1 MKKFFSLVLAA
12 VMVFSLAG
20 CSTDYSDLIGTWE
33 QTELFEEGF
42 DTNDAELVMPEGSL
56 RIQFIFNA
64 DNTFTYSIMSGGL
77 TKETLNYTYE
87 VSGDSITLI
96 DSNGIKLPSATY
108 KIENGLLYYNE
119 MVFEKVS

>member
-1 MKKFFSLVLAA
+1 MKKFISLALAL

-33 QTELFEEGF
+33 QTELFDESF
-42 DTNDAELVMPEGSL
+42 DQDDAQLVMPEGSL
-56 RIQFIFNA
+56 QIQFIFNT

-77 TKETLNYTYE
+77 TKETVNYTYQ
-87 VSGDSITLI
+87 VSGDQITLI
-96 DSNGIKLPSATY
+96 DSNGIRTPSATY

-119 MVFEKVS
+119 LVFKKVA

>member
-1 MKKFFSLVLAA
+1 MALAVVLL
-12 VMVFSLAG
+12 FSLAG

-42 DTNDAELVMPEGSL
+42 DQDDAELVMPEGSL
-56 RIQFIFNA
+56 QIQFIFNG

-87 VSGDSITLI
+87 VSGDQITLI
-96 DSNGIKLPSATY
+96 DSDGIRTPSATY

-119 MVFEKVS
+119 LVFKKVA